1 LFEFP
6 GRALSSVNEVI
17 ILEKEDR
24 KYTNGAGGCDCKE
37 CQISGI
43 VCTWVKWHALLGL
56 GAVSSGNM
64 DQDMCFE
71 ISDPCFLEKYAK
83 FIHW

>member
-1 LFEFP
+1 MLC
-6 GRALSSVNEVI
+6 EV
-17 ILEKEDR
+17 
-24 KYTNGAGGCDCKE
+24 T
-37 CQISGI
+37 
-43 VCTWVKWHALLGL
+43 LLGL